1 MSELVDIPHVIDG
14 EERPAADGRTFESVN
29 PATEAAWARVARGSA
44 ADAAA
49 AVAAA
54 RRAFD
59 AGPWPRMAPAER
71 GAALRRLADLIEEQA
86 GSLGRLDATDMGKP
100 IRQARDNDAHRAALN
115 FRFFADYAALAA
127 DEALPSPTG
136 HHVYTRHE
144 PVGVAA
150 AISPWN
156 FPLML
161 ASWKVAPALA
171 FGNTVVLKPAEQS
184 PASCHRLG
192 LLAGQAGLPPG
203 TLNVVQG
210 FGPGEAGQALTE
222 DPGVDLITF
231 TGESATGRAILA
243 AGAPTLKRVSFELG
257 GKGANLVF
265 ADADLA
271 NAVEWSLRAIF
282 LNAGQVCLS
291 GSRLYVQRPVY
302 DEFLERFV
310 AGAEAMRLGDPL
322 DEATEVGP
330 LASHEHWRKVTGYLD
345 LAAAEG
351 AKVRTGGRGRRL
363 VGAAHRAG
371 RRPPGHGGLP
381 RGDLRP
387 GGRRPALRHRRG
399 GGGPGQRLGLRPQRH
414 GVHREPAPRPPGRG
428 RGPGGDDL
436 GQLLLRPRPAGPV
449 RGLQGLRHRPRGRRL
464 QPRVLH
470 RGQGGG
476 HAVVTDG
483 TAGRCGTALPAGAGR
498 RSMVATPAIRRR

>member
-1 MSELVDIPHVIDG
+1 MSALVEIPHVIDG
-14 EERPAADGRTFESVN
+14 EERPSADGRTIESVN
-29 PATEAAWARVARGSA
+29 PATQAAWARVARGSA
-44 ADAAA
+44 ADAGA

-59 AGPWPRMAPAER
+59 DGPWPRMVPAER
-71 GAALRRLADLIEEQA
+71 GRALHRLADLIEEEAA
-86 GSLGRLDATDMGKP
+86 GLGRLDATDMGKP

-192 LLAGQAGLPPG
+192 LLAGRAGLPPG
-203 TLNVVQG
+203 VLNVVQG

-222 DPGVDLITF
+222 DPGVDLVTF

-271 NAVEWSLRAIF
+271 NAVDWSLRAIF

-302 DEFLERFV
+302 EEFLERFV
-310 AGAEAMRLGDPL
+310 AAAEAMRLGDPL

-330 LASHEHWRKVTGYLD
+330 LSSHEHWRKVTGYLD

-351 AKVRTGGRGRRL
+351 AKVRTGGPHPHGWWVRPTVLVDVRQDMRVCREEIFGPVVVVQPFDTDEEAVAMANDSAYGLNAMVFTESLRR
-363 VGAAHRAG
+363 AHRVAAAVRAG
-371 RRPPGHGGLP
+371 TIWVNCFFVR
-381 RGDLRP
+381 DLRAP
-387 GGRRPALRHRRG
+387 FGGYKDSGIGREG
-399 GGGPGQRLGLRPQRH
+399 GAWS
-414 GVHREPAPRPPGRG
+414 REFFTEAK
-428 RGPGGDDL
+428 
-436 GQLLLRPRPAGPV
+436 
-449 RGLQGLRHRPRGRRL
+449 
-464 QPRVLH
+464 
-470 RGQGGG
+470 
-476 HAVVTDG
+476 AVV
-483 TAGRCGTALPAGAGR
+483 
-498 RSMVATPAIRRR
+498 MQV

>member
-1 MSELVDIPHVIDG
+1 MSALAEIPHVIDG
-14 EERPAADGRTFESVN
+14 EERPSADGRTFESVN
-29 PATEAAWARVARGSA
+29 PATETAWARVARGSA

-49 AVAAA
+49 AGAAA

-59 AGPWPRMAPAER
+59 EGPWPRMTPAER
-71 GAALRRLADLIEEQA
+71 AAALHRLADLIEAEA
-86 GSLGRLDATDMGKP
+86 ATLGRLDSTDMGKP

-115 FRFFADYAALAA
+115 FRFFADYAALAT

-144 PVGVAA
+144 PAGVAA

-161 ASWKVAPALA
+161 ATWKVAPALA

-210 FGPGEAGQALTE
+210 FGPGEVGQALTE

-271 NAVEWSLRAIF
+271 NAVDWSLRAVF

-291 GSRLYVQRPVY
+291 GSRLYVQRRVY
-302 DEFLERFV
+302 EEFLDRFV
-310 AGAEAMRLGDPL
+310 AEA
-322 DEATEVGP
+322 EATEVGP
-330 LASHEHWRKVTGYLD
+330 LASREHWEKVTGYLD

-351 AKVRTGGRGRRL
+351 AKVRTGGRADGWWVRPTVLVDVRQDMRVCREEIFGPVVVVQPFDSDEEAVALANDSAYGLNAMVFTESLRR
-363 VGAAHRAG
+363 AHRVAAAVRAG
-371 RRPPGHGGLP
+371 TIWVNCFFIR
-381 RGDLRP
+381 DLRAP
-387 GGRRPALRHRRG
+387 FGGYKDSGIGREG
-399 GGGPGQRLGLRPQRH
+399 GAYS
-414 GVHREPAPRPPGRG
+414 REFFTEAK
-428 RGPGGDDL
+428 
-436 GQLLLRPRPAGPV
+436 
-449 RGLQGLRHRPRGRRL
+449 
-464 QPRVLH
+464 
-470 RGQGGG
+470 
-476 HAVVTDG
+476 AVVMQ
-483 TAGRCGTALPAGAGR
+483 L
-498 RSMVATPAIRRR
+498 

>member
-1 MSELVDIPHVIDG
+1 MSTLVEIPHLIGG

-29 PATEAAWARVARGSA
+29 PATRRAWARVARGSA
-44 ADAAA
+44 EDAAA

-59 AGPWPRMAPAER
+59 DGPWPRLPVAER
-71 GAALRRLADLIEEQA
+71 ARALHRLADLVEGQAEE
-86 GSLGRLDATDMGKP
+86 LGRMDATDMGKP
-100 IRQARDNDAHRAALN
+100 IRQARDNDVHRTALN
-115 FRFFADYAALAA
+115 FRFFADYAALAT
-127 DEALPSPTG
+127 DQALPSPTG

-171 FGNTVVLKPAEQS
+171 FGNTVVLKPAEQA

-192 LLAGQAGLPPG
+192 LLAAEAGLPPG
-203 TLNVVQG
+203 VLNVVQG

-222 DPGVDLITF
+222 HPGVDLVTF

-243 AGAPTLKRVSFELG
+243 AGAATLKRVSFELG

-265 ADADLA
+265 ADADLD
-271 NAVEWSLRAIF
+271 NAIDWSLRAVF

-302 DEFLERFV
+302 EEFLDRFV

-322 DEATEVGP
+322 EEATEVGP
-330 LASHEHWRKVTGYLD
+330 LSSEEHWRKVTGYLD
-345 LAAAEG
+345 LAATEG
-351 AKVRTGGRGRRL
+351 AKLRSGGRGDGWWVRPTVLVDVRQHMRVCREEIFGPVVVVQPFDTDQEAVGLANDSPYGLNAMVFTESLRR
-363 VGAAHRAG
+363 AHRVAAAVRAG
-371 RRPPGHGGLP
+371 TIWVNCFFIR
-381 RGDLRP
+381 DLRAP
-387 GGRRPALRHRRG
+387 FGGYKDSGIGRE
-399 GGGPGQRLGLRPQRH
+399 GGPWS
-414 GVHREPAPRPPGRG
+414 REFFTEAK
-428 RGPGGDDL
+428 
-436 GQLLLRPRPAGPV
+436 
-449 RGLQGLRHRPRGRRL
+449 
-464 QPRVLH
+464 
-470 RGQGGG
+470 
-476 HAVVTDG
+476 AVV
-483 TAGRCGTALPAGAGR
+483 
-498 RSMVATPAIRRR
+498 MQI